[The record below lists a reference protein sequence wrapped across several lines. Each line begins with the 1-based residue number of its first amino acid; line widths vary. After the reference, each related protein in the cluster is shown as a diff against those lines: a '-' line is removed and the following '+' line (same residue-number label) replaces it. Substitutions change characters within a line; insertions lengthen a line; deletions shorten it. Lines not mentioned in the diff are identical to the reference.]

1 VAPNASS
8 VSPIPAARSE
18 TTWFW
23 LRKEKQ
29 RVKQDRAAAPVLCS
43 KPVSESNRS
52 GEAASSRSSS
62 CQSRRRRRGPPDRTR
77 GYGHCCRCH
86 ASTAARLL
94 YLTRSHLTRGEER
107 TQRNAT
113 EPRACMHVLLD
124 FRFHSHERSEK
135 KISHALAFVS
145 WIRRCSVLDS
155 VCCLLHSYWL
165 DRSGMTV
172 GAGENADQTKSMH
185 LKVIQGNLELASLRS
200 CSCY

>member
-62 CQSRRRRRGPPDRTR
+62 CQSRRGRTPRPSRPNAGIRPLLPVPCFNCRSAPLSYPQPLDQRRGED
-77 GYGHCCRCH
+77 
-86 ASTAARLL
+86 A
-94 YLTRSHLTRGEER
+94 
-107 TQRNAT
+107 TQRN
-113 EPRACMHVLLD
+113 RAARVYARPPGLPFPLTRTKRKKNIARARVRQLDKALL
-124 FRFHSHERSEK
+124 RVR
-135 KISHALAFVS
+135 L
-145 WIRRCSVLDS
+145 
-155 VCCLLHSYWL
+155 CLLL
-165 DRSGMTV
+165 TP
-172 GAGENADQTKSMH
+172 
-185 LKVIQGNLELASLRS
+185 
-200 CSCY
+200 

>member
-62 CQSRRRRRGPPDRTR
+62 CQSRRGRTPRPSRPNAGIRPLLPVPCFNCRSAPLSYPQPLDQRRGED
-77 GYGHCCRCH
+77 
-86 ASTAARLL
+86 
-94 YLTRSHLTRGEER
+94 
-107 TQRNAT
+107 AT

>member
-1 VAPNASS
+1 VAPSASS

-107 TQRNAT
+107 TQPSRARVCTSSWTSVSVSTHTNEAKKNIARARVRQLDKALLPR
-113 EPRACMHVLLD
+113 EPVACEKALHV
-124 FRFHSHERSEK
+124 
-135 KISHALAFVS
+135 ANV
-145 WIRRCSVLDS
+145 
-155 VCCLLHSYWL
+155 
-165 DRSGMTV
+165 
-172 GAGENADQTKSMH
+172 
-185 LKVIQGNLELASLRS
+185 RS
-200 CSCY
+200 CLRLEFGDPC